1 MPLFDTIFLYKMYK
15 RKKIRKKMVC
25 KILIMGKLQ
34 VNKIKI
40 TSQSSD
46 MDRLLVKKLIL
57 FKWIKKLHR
66 PSQVDLYYWNNN
78 ILSIHNSIIQPTSS
92 SSPNPFQINI
102 GFSFNNKGWLIWFKF
117 FICLSFVVYCLH
129 LLIKDYKIWTAN
141 GVFYKCLPT
150 TYPTFNQR
158 LQKILI
164 EVLWNV
170 WFRQR
175 INNHE

>member
-1 MPLFDTIFLYKMYK
+1 MIVGINIQINKIPFYATFWYYIFIQNVQ
-15 RKKIRKKMVC
+15 KKKDKKKMLC

-40 TSQSSD
+40 TSQLND

-78 ILSIHNSIIQPTSS
+78 ILSIYNSIIQPTSS
-92 SSPNPFQINI
+92 SSPNPLQINI
-102 GFSFNNKGWLIWFKF
+102 GFSFN
-117 FICLSFVVYCLH
+117 CLH
-129 LLIKDYKIWTAN
+129 LLIKDYKTWTAN

-170 WFRQR
+170 GSRQR
-175 INNHE
+175 VNNHE